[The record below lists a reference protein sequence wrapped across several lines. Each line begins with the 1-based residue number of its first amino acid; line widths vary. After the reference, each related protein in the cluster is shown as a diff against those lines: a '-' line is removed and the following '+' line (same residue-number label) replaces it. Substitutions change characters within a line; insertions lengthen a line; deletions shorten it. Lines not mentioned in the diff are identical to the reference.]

1 MQALHKLIA
10 AAFAFALLAGCAAP
24 MAPEAS
30 RANRRP
36 PVRLVVL
43 GDSLA
48 FGTGASE
55 PTGGFAFRLY
65 ERIARERP
73 GSEIASYAIGGTT
86 VADVERLE
94 VARLRGTHPDV
105 ILLCVGGNDV
115 VRRTDPAAFAASYA
129 LTVAAIR
136 TNAPHA
142 RLILFGVPNVAV
154 SPLFADFDAAAVE
167 RLSRADD
174 RAVRATAAHAH
185 ASFVDLFALSSAAR
199 HNVGF
204 FSSDQFHPSDD
215 GHERIARY
223 ALPTLERALH
233 S

>member
-1 MQALHKLIA
+1 
-10 AAFAFALLAGCAAP
+10 
-24 MAPEAS
+24 
-30 RANRRP
+30 
-36 PVRLVVL
+36 VL

-55 PTGGFAFRLY
+55 PTNGFAFRLY
-65 ERIARERP
+65 DRIARERP
-73 GSEIASYAIGGTT
+73 GSEITSYAIGGTT

-94 VARLRGTHPDV
+94 VARLRGTHPDA

-129 LTVAAIR
+129 RTVASIR
-136 TNAPHA
+136 TNAPA
-142 RLILFGVPNVAV
+142 AKLIVFGVPDIAI

-167 RLSRADD
+167 RLSQVDD
-174 RAVRATAAHAH
+174 RAVRTTAARNGAL
-185 ASFVDLFALSSAAR
+185 FVDLFTLSKAAR

-215 GHERIARY
+215 GHDRIARY

>member
-1 MQALHKLIA
+1 LRRQIVAAIA
-10 AAFAFALLAGCAAP
+10 CASLAACGVQT
-24 MAPEAS
+24 APETS
-30 RANRRP
+30 RANGRP
-36 PVRLVVL
+36 AVRLVVL

-65 ERIARERP
+65 DRIARERP
-73 GSEIASYAIGGTT
+73 GSEITSYAIGGTT
-86 VADVERLE
+86 IADVERLE
-94 VARLRGTHPDV
+94 VARLHGTHPDA

-115 VRRTDPAAFAASYA
+115 VRRTDPAVFAASYTR
-129 LTVAAIR
+129 TVAAIH

-142 RLILFGVPNVAV
+142 KLILFGVPNIAV

-174 RAVRATAAHAH
+174 RAVRATATRTH
-185 ASFVDLFALSSAAR
+185 ASFVDLFTLSSAAR

-223 ALPTLERALH
+223 ALPALERALH